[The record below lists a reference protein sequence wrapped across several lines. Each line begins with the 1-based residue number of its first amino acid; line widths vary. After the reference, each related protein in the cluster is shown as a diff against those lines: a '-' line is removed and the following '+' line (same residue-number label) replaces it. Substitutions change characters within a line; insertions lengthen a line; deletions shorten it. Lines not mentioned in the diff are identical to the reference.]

1 VTNWTTLGIINKEV
15 NNFKLTMSSLN
26 SIIKRLHEL
35 TLKKVELLSLFRAK
49 VQEAELKAV
58 KEEIA
63 KMSVSKDD
71 KI

>member
-1 VTNWTTLGIINKEV
+1 
-15 NNFKLTMSSLN
+15 MSSLN

-35 TLKKVELLSLFRAK
+35 TLKKGELLSLFRAK

>member
-1 VTNWTTLGIINKEV
+1 MTNWTTLGIINKEL

-35 TLKKVELLSLFRAK
+35 TLKKGELLSLFRAK